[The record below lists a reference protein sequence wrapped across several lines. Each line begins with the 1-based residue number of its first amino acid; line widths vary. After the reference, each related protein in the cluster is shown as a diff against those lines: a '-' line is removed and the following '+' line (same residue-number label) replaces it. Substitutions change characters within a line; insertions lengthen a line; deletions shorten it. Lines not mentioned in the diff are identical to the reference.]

1 MDTTVSLAQARKAL
15 EDNQRLLDP
24 EKHKIARNTNEALLH
39 MLQGLER
46 MSGDLDRLHKRI
58 DPILKAIAED
68 YQLADEYVKNARR

>member
-39 MLQGLER
+39 MLQSLER

-68 YQLADEYVKNARR
+68 YQLAGEYVTNARR